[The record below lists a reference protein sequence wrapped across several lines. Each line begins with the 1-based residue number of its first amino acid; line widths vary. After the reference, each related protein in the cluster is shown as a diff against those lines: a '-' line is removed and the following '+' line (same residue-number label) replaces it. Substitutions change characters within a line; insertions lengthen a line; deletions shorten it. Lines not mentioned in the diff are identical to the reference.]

1 MSEFEP
7 LEPKGKTEMENEK
20 KTNTLED
27 VKDSFAELAGY
38 AENVADLEKRLSKAY
53 EKSAKMAKRIASLE
67 TENEALRNERA
78 MLRNFRGEAN
88 AMLNGILLAI
98 AKLKCRNASIN

>member
-1 MSEFEP
+1 
-7 LEPKGKTEMENEK
+7 MENEK
-20 KTNTLED
+20 EKKLED
-27 VKDSFAELAGY
+27 VMDSLAELAGA
-38 AENVADLEKRLSKAY
+38 AEKVDDLEKRLSKAA
-53 EKSAKMAKRIASLE
+53 ENSAQMAKRIASLE
-67 TENEALRNERA
+67 TENEALRADRA

>member
-1 MSEFEP
+1 
-7 LEPKGKTEMENEK
+7 MENEK
-20 KTNTLED
+20 KKKLED
-27 VKDSFAELAGY
+27 VMDSLAELAGS
-38 AENVADLEKRLSKAY
+38 AEKVDDLEKRLSKA
-53 EKSAKMAKRIASLE
+53 AVNAAQMAKKIAELK
-67 TENEALRNERA
+67 TENEALRADRA

>member
-1 MSEFEP
+1 M
-7 LEPKGKTEMENEK
+7 KNEK

-27 VKDSFAELAGY
+27 VMDSADDLLAESAGV
-38 AENVADLEKRLSKAY
+38 AEKVADLKKRFSKNA
-53 EKSAKMAKRIASLE
+53 ENAAKMAKRISSLE

-78 MLRNFRGEAN
+78 NLRKFRNEAN

>member
-1 MSEFEP
+1 M
-7 LEPKGKTEMENEK
+7 KNEK
-20 KTNTLED
+20 KKLED
-27 VKDSFAELAGY
+27 IMDSLAELAGS
-38 AENVADLEKRLSKAY
+38 AEKVADLEKRLSKAY
-53 EKSAKMAKRIASLE
+53 ENSAQMAKRIASLE
-67 TENEALRNERA
+67 TENEALRKDRA